1 MQRFFHG
8 IRRGFLFHGIRRG
21 VLLAAAVFLVLLTGC
36 SLGKNGKE
44 TEGSSEAVTLKTPL
58 STIDVLDLE
67 WKVFEEV
74 KRDGAKYHAVSYQ
87 DKLFTPPKTW
97 SRVNGD
103 IQSAFSKDTLYLL
116 GHFVET
122 REEAYEY
129 HLFLSS
135 IHMVTEE
142 HTETELIFSK
152 MENASERT
160 AEQIERIDE
169 LVRAG
174 FASPSG
180 IDMAEGK
187 LILFLTVYDEEWKP
201 LEYVRIVL
209 DGTGKLE
216 SITDLGKVVWQKKG
230 EKDISLVQSHVIG
243 MTKGRTCLMDSF
255 DGALLTLDQE
265 GEEVF
270 ALDYR
275 ELGNGVFSY
284 VGKTLDGTPAY
295 AMLLGNKAF
304 FCTPDKVLCD
314 VKIQAEK
321 AYLNEFGELLL
332 WGNQEL
338 ISWNVDSGY
347 AESLCSLQGFQS
359 SECLGIWRNSKE
371 ELVMAFDDGEE
382 FSLYRY
388 DAGGEEQLTTIKFLQ
403 RYSNGYATSCA
414 EVYNRTHPG
423 IFVEVSEMENPW
435 KNETLLNRLA
445 EEMKAGEG
453 PDVLLLDKRQLMTL
467 QGAGCLAPLDEKFS
481 EETKE
486 QIFQV
491 ALEMGTIDGKL
502 YGIPSE
508 INLQTLMISREA
520 WEKKGWTLQEAMELY
535 EKKKAANTDMKRFYA
550 LSYPAD
556 AEQLLWDLGLN
567 NLEDS
572 PFLDLASKTCR
583 FDSEEFYQLLRFC
596 KENAESLGNNSS
608 LSQEEQVLQVR
619 EGQAL
624 AFLVVGSVRQY
635 CAARVDLGEEYVV
648 IGFPSEEEKGS
659 LVESYVFVAV
669 NAFSGHREEVRDFLE
684 FLFSEKSQR
693 KYLGNSEYVRK
704 DVLLDYLEEAY
715 TAWDGTKQSMIRTS
729 AKGGIPLKSKPDGTT
744 FVGEYIELMDQARP
758 ASSQIKIQDIIFEE
772 AGAYFAG
779 DKSEKEV
786 AKIIQSRVQIYL
798 KE

>member
-8 IRRGFLFHGIRRG
+8 IRRGFL
-21 VLLAAAVFLVLLTGC
+21 LAAVVFLILLTGC
-36 SLGKNGKE
+36 SFGKSGKE
-44 TEGSSEAVTLKTPL
+44 AEGSSEAATPKTPL
-58 STIDVLDLE
+58 STIDVLELE
-67 WKVFEEV
+67 WKGFEEV
-74 KRDGAKYHAVSYQ
+74 KKDGAKYHAVSYQ
-87 DKLFTPPKTW
+87 DKLFTPPQTW
-97 SRVNGD
+97 SRVTWD
-103 IQSAFSKDTLYLL
+103 LQAAFSKDTLYLL

-122 REEAYEY
+122 KEEAYEY

-135 IHMVTEE
+135 IDTVTEE
-142 HTETELIFSK
+142 HSETELIFSK
-152 MENASERT
+152 MENASDRT

-169 LVRAG
+169 LVRTG
-174 FASPSG
+174 FASPGG
-180 IDMAEGK
+180 IDVAEGK

-201 LEYVRIVL
+201 LEYDRMTL
-209 DGTGKLE
+209 DGTGRLE
-216 SITDLGKVVWQKKG
+216 DITDLGKVIWQKRG
-230 EKDISLVQSHVIG
+230 EENVSLEQSQVVG
-243 MTKGRTCLMDSF
+243 MTQGRTCLMDSF
-255 DGALLTLDQE
+255 DRVLRTLDQE

-295 AMLLGNKAF
+295 AMLLGKKAF
-304 FCTPDKVLCD
+304 FCTPDKVLCE

-332 WGNQEL
+332 WGYQEL
-338 ISWNVDSGY
+338 ISWNVESGD
-347 AESLCSLQGFQS
+347 AERLCSLQGFQS

-403 RYSNGYATSCA
+403 RYPDGYTASCA

-423 IFVEVSEMENPW
+423 KFVEVSTMENAW

-453 PDVLLLDKRQLMTL
+453 PDVLLLDKRQFMTL
-467 QGAGCLAPLDEKFS
+467 QGAGCLAPLDEEFS
-481 EETKE
+481 KETKE
-486 QIFQV
+486 QIYQI
-491 ALEMGTIDGKL
+491 ALEMGTIDGRL
-502 YGIPSE
+502 YGMPSQ
-508 INLQTLMISREA
+508 INIQTLLISREA
-520 WEKKGWTLQEAMELY
+520 WEKKGWNLQEVMELY
-535 EKKKAANTDMKRFYA
+535 DKEKAAHADLKRFYA

-556 AEQLLWDLGLN
+556 AEQLLWDLCLN
-567 NLEDS
+567 HLEDS

-583 FDSEEFYQLLRFC
+583 FDSEEFCRLLRFC
-596 KENAESLGNNSS
+596 KENAESPGNNSS

-635 CAARVDLGEEYVV
+635 CAARVDLGEDYVV
-648 IGFPSEEEKGS
+648 LGFPSEEGKGS
-659 LVESYVFVAV
+659 LAESYNFVAV
-669 NAFSGHREEVRDFLE
+669 SAFSEQREEVRDFLE

-704 DVLLDYLEEAY
+704 DVLLDYFETY
-715 TAWDGTKQSMIRTS
+715 TNRDGTKQSRIRTI
-729 AKGGIPLKSKPDGTT
+729 AYGGTPIKCKPDGTT
-744 FVGEYIELMDQARP
+744 FVEEYVELMDQARP

-786 AKIIQSRVQIYL
+786 AKNIQGRVQIYL
-798 KE
+798 ME